1 MIWTLLNDQAPYLI
15 SKAEPRNILKKAH
28 SHQSEAVHSWKKGRV
43 PSAGWGWA
51 SAPTGRI
58 LIIDKWR
65 ILCCFLR
72 VFFYIWVCWCQGNK
86 LTLTSSLSSTVSV
99 AGLCAIGQLFLQETV
114 LKCRIFL
121 SCLTGP
127 VSGSHRGHYR
137 HSILKGK
144 AHEQMCFYPI
154 LVHSALQPNCMTEHK
169 AVKLV

>member
-15 SKAEPRNILKKAH
+15 SEAEPRNILKKAH
-28 SHQSEAVHSWKKGRV
+28 FHQSEAVNSWKKGRV

-51 SAPTGRI
+51 SALTGRI

-99 AGLCAIGQLFLQETV
+99 AGLCAIGQLFLQETL
-114 LKCRIFL
+114 LKCRIFF
-121 SCLTGP
+121 CP
-127 VSGSHRGHYR
+127 VWQALFMAVTEVTTN
-137 HSILKGK
+137 IVFWKGK
-144 AHEQMCFYPI
+144 HMNRCVFI
-154 LVHSALQPNCMTEHK
+154 HL
-169 AVKLV
+169 